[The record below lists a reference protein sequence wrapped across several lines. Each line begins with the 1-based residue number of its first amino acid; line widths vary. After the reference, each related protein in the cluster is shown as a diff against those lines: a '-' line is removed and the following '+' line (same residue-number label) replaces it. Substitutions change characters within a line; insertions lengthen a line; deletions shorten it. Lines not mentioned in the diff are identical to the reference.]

1 MKAAILVD
9 QKKPLEI
16 GDLALPKLDFGQVLV
31 EVHASGI
38 CGSQLNEIDGVKGA
52 DKFLPHL
59 LGHEGGA
66 VVQEVGP
73 GVTRVRPGDH
83 VVMHWRKAPGHQS
96 PTPSYRWGDRKVNSG
111 WVTTFNEMAVV
122 SENRLTPVPHDV
134 DFEVAALYGCAIT
147 TGFGVVNNDA
157 SLRIGESVAVFGA
170 GGVGLGVLLG
180 AHLAGAY
187 PIVAI
192 DVVPWKLEAALKY
205 GATHTILSGKGPP
218 IEALRE
224 IVGKEGVDVAVD
236 GTGIPAVIEAAY
248 EATNATG
255 RTILVGVPRHDQKI
269 RIDSLPLHFEK
280 VLTGSHG
287 GDADPARDIPRYLRL
302 AAQGRFDLKG
312 MITHRYTLDQVNDAI
327 ADMRAGKVLRAI
339 IRMKP

>member
-1 MKAAILVD
+1 MKAAILVE
-9 QKKPLEI
+9 QRKPLEI
-16 GDLALPKLDFGQVLV
+16 GDLEVPRLDFGQVLV
-31 EVHASGI
+31 EIHASGI

-73 GVTRVRPGDH
+73 GVTRLKAGDR

-96 PTPSYRWGDRKVNSG
+96 PTPTYRWGSRKVNAG

-122 SENRLTPVPHDV
+122 SENRLTPVPGDV

-157 SLRIGESVAVFGA
+157 ALRIGESIAVFGA

-180 AHLAGAY
+180 AQLAGAY

-192 DVVPWKLEAALKY
+192 DVVPWKLEAARKY
-205 GATHTILSGKGPP
+205 GATHTILAGKEPP
-218 IEALRE
+218 IEALRA

-236 GTGIPAVIEAAY
+236 GTGVPEVIEAAY

-255 RTILVGVPRHDQKI
+255 RTIMVGVPRHDQKI

-312 MITHRYTLDQVNDAI
+312 MITHRYALDQVNEAI
-327 ADMRAGKVLRAI
+327 ADIRAGKVLRAI